1 MRRVG
6 AHDHTLA
13 VEAKDGLV
21 LVLDRHV
28 GNVVEGVDYA
38 VGEKRRGDD
47 LRFSLPT
54 AISRVDVLK
63 T

>member
-38 VGEKRRGDD
+38 E
-47 LRFSLPT
+47 
-54 AISRVDVLK
+54 VLK